1 MKLRETLV
9 RVVLFCVSQKESN
22 NFMARFLGISILVSM
37 LLVSALMVIYKKYN
51 SRLIFIEIQKQE
63 KLLDQYEVA
72 WGQLQLELTT
82 LAEQNRVEQVA
93 REQLKLV
100 LPAREKII
108 YIKP

>member
-1 MKLRETLV
+1 MATSRYLGLG
-9 RVVLFCVSQKESN
+9 VL
-22 NFMARFLGISILVSM
+22 
-37 LLVSALMVIYKKYN
+37 LLVLLASALSVIYSKYQ

-63 KLLDQYEVA
+63 RELDQYEVE

-100 LPAREKII
+100 MPVREKII

>member
-1 MKLRETLV
+1 MV
-9 RVVLFCVSQKESN
+9 RF
-22 NFMARFLGISILVSM
+22 FGISILISM

-63 KLLDQYEVA
+63 KALDQYEVA

-93 REQLKLV
+93 RQQLKLV
-100 LPAREKII
+100 LPTREKII

>member
-1 MKLRETLV
+1 MV
-9 RVVLFCVSQKESN
+9 RF
-22 NFMARFLGISILVSM
+22 FGISILISM

-63 KLLDQYEVA
+63 KALDQYEVA

-100 LPAREKII
+100 LPTREKII

>member
-1 MKLRETLV
+1 MVTGRY
-9 RVVLFCVSQKESN
+9 
-22 NFMARFLGISILVSM
+22 LGLGGLILV
-37 LLVSALMVIYKKYN
+37 LLVSALAVIYSKYQ
-51 SRLIFIEIQKQE
+51 SRLIFIDIQKQE
-63 KLLDQYEVA
+63 RALDQYEVE

-100 LPAREKII
+100 MPLRERIV

>member
-1 MKLRETLV
+1 MLRFFGMTIL
-9 RVVLFCVSQKESN
+9 
-22 NFMARFLGISILVSM
+22 ISA
-37 LLVSALMVIYKKYN
+37 LLVSALMVIHKKYN
-51 SRLIFIEIQKQE
+51 SRLIFIEIQKHE

-82 LAEQNRVEQVA
+82 LAEQNRIEQVA

-100 LPAREKII
+100 LPAREKVI